1 MNTPGTRAGFVGQ
14 IIGKRMASTRRLSS
28 GYLLLAPFI
37 VLFLV
42 FIVWPILNSLYLSFT
57 DYNGIKPAQF
67 IGLDNYSRLL
77 GLDEHFKDE
86 RFKTALINTVA
97 YVAVIVILNS
107 AAGLG
112 LAMAFRAPT
121 LINQICRA
129 MFFLP
134 AVTSTVAVS
143 VLWRII
149 FTSDS
154 YGLANTVLNALG
166 IKSISFFS
174 RPEWTLPIIVLV
186 TLWGGVGSTMIIF
199 LAGLQSIP
207 HDLTEAAAIDG
218 AKSGQRFLFITLP
231 LLRPTT
237 LYVIITGI
245 IGAFQI
251 FDVVYL
257 LYPAVGNVGGP
268 LDSALFIVPYL
279 YDRGF
284 NRFQLGYAS
293 SIAWVL
299 FIIIFIVTLINL
311 RFGREK

>member
-1 MNTPGTRAGFVGQ
+1 MDTPRLGAGLEGQ
-14 IIGKRMASTRRLSS
+14 NVRGVANTRRS
-28 GYLLLAPFI
+28 GAAYILLAPFI
-37 VLFLV
+37 FLFLI
-42 FIVWPILNSLYLSFT
+42 FIVWPIIYSLYLSFT
-57 DYNGIKPAQF
+57 DYNGIKAAQLN
-67 IGLDNYSRLL
+67 GLDNYTRLF
-77 GLDEHFKDE
+77 GDE
-86 RFKTALINTVA
+86 RFIKALLNTTF
-97 YVAVIVILNS
+97 YVVVIVLLNS

-121 LINQICRA
+121 LINQVCRA
-129 MFFLP
+129 LFFLP

-149 FTSDS
+149 FTSED
-154 YGLANTVLNALG
+154 YGLANSVLHFFGLDT
-166 IKSISFFS
+166 ISFFS
-174 RPEWTLPIIVLV
+174 RQEWTLPIIVLV
-186 TLWGGVGSTMIIF
+186 TLWGGVGGTMIIF
-199 LAGLQSIP
+199 LAGLQAIP

-218 AKSGQRFLFITLP
+218 AQSGQRFWYITLP
-231 LLRPTT
+231 MLRPTT
-237 LYVIITGI
+237 LYVIITGT

-257 LYPAVGNVGGP
+257 LYPTVGNVGGP

-299 FIIIFIVTLINL
+299 FIIIFILTLINL
-311 RFGREK
+311 RLGREK

>member
-1 MNTPGTRAGFVGQ
+1 MTTPRTSAGF
-14 IIGKRMASTRRLSS
+14 ASQLLSRRIAETRRLGSA
-28 GYLLLAPFI
+28 YILLAPFMI
-37 VLFLV
+37 LFLI
-42 FIVWPILNSLYLSFT
+42 FIVWPILYSLYLSFT
-57 DYNGIKPAQF
+57 EYSGVKAAQFNGI
-67 IGLDNYSRLL
+67 DNYTRMI
-77 GLDEHFKDE
+77 GDE
-86 RFKTALINTVA
+86 RFVKALTNTAT
-97 YVAVIVILNS
+97 YVLAIVILNS

-121 LINQICRA
+121 IVNQICRA

-143 VLWRII
+143 ILWRII
-149 FTSDS
+149 FTSEDF
-154 YGLANTVLNALG
+154 GLANSILHLFG
-166 IKSISFFS
+166 QPSISFFS
-174 RPEWTLPIIVLV
+174 KQEWTLPIIVLV

-207 HDLTEAAAIDG
+207 HDLIEAAAIDG
-218 AKSGQRFLFITLP
+218 AQSGQRFWYITLP

-237 LYVIITGI
+237 LYVVITGM

-257 LYPAVGNVGGP
+257 MYPAVGNVGGP

-299 FIIIFIVTLINL
+299 FIIIFILTLINL
-311 RFGREK
+311 RLGRDKS